1 MKVKELIE
9 RLKECKQDSL
19 IQFYFLKDYDL
30 SNCKLETI
38 QEADGQTEITIEN
51 NEIIEDDYDYQP
63 LGGH

>member
-9 RLKECKQDSL
+9 RLKACEQNSL

-38 QEADGQTEITIEN
+38 LQADGQTEITIE
-51 NEIIEDDYDYQP
+51 EYVK
-63 LGGH
+63 

>member
-9 RLKECKQDSL
+9 RLKECEQNSL

-38 QEADGQTEITIEN
+38 LQADGQTEITIEE
-51 NEIIEDDYDYQP
+51 NED
-63 LGGH
+63 G

>member
-9 RLKECKQDSL
+9 RLKECEQDSL

-38 QEADGQTEITIEN
+38 LQADGQTEITVVIGN
-51 NEIIEDDYDYQP
+51 TTWKLMKGNMTCIK
-63 LGGH
+63 